1 MRDGISGK
9 LSTVL
14 HELGNEKRR
23 LLGQVNEPAKKKKEE
38 DEEEEEDE
46 NDDDDDEEEEEEE
59 GEEGEEGGEEGEE
72 GGEGGE
78 EEENEEGEEEQVE
91 EEENEAAGNSTA
103 ELLPEGCQVN
113 GTEISC
119 ADAGITE
126 VPIIT
131 DLNITT
137 LDLSGKFTG
146 GM

>member
-14 HELGNEKRR
+14 HELGNEKKR
-23 LLGQVNEPAKKKKEE
+23 LLGQSTEPAQKKKQEDDEDEDEDEE
-38 DEEEEEDE
+38 DE
-46 NDDDDDEEEEEEE
+46 DDDDDEDEEEEE
-59 GEEGEEGGEEGEE
+59 GEEGGEEEAE
-72 GGEGGE
+72 EGGE
-78 EEENEEGEEEQVE
+78 EEEENEGGEEEQAE

-119 ADAGITE
+119 SDAGIAE
-126 VPIIT
+126 LPIIT

-137 LDLSGKFTG
+137 LDLSGKFRG

>member
-14 HELGNEKRR
+14 QELGNEKKR
-23 LLGQVNEPAKKKKEE
+23 LLGQSTEPAQKKKEE
-38 DEEEEEDE
+38 DDEDEDEEDE
-46 NDDDDDEEEEEEE
+46 DEDDDDDDEEEEEEE
-59 GEEGEEGGEEGEE
+59 GEEGGEEEAEE
-72 GGEGGE
+72 EENEGGE
-78 EEENEEGEEEQVE
+78 EEQAE

-119 ADAGITE
+119 SDAGIAE
-126 VPIIT
+126 LPIIT

-137 LDLSGKFTG
+137 LDLSGKFRG

>member
-14 HELGNEKRR
+14 HQLHNEKKR
-23 LLGQVNEPAKKKKEE
+23 LLGQGNELVQKKKDEDDEDEDEE
-38 DEEEEEDE
+38 DE
-46 NDDDDDEEEEEEE
+46 DDDDEEEEEEE
-59 GEEGEEGGEEGEE
+59 GEEESEEGGEEGEE
-72 GGEGGE
+72 GGE
-78 EEENEEGEEEQVE
+78 EEENEEAEEEQVE

-119 ADAGITE
+119 ADAGIAE
-126 VPIIT
+126 LPIIT

-137 LDLSGKFTG
+137 LNLSGKFRG

>member
-14 HELGNEKRR
+14 HELGNEKKR
-23 LLGQVNEPAKKKKEE
+23 LLDQGNEPVKAKKEEDDEDEDEEDDDDEGEEE
-38 DEEEEEDE
+38 DEEEE
-46 NDDDDDEEEEEEE
+46 
-59 GEEGEEGGEEGEE
+59 EE

-78 EEENEEGEEEQVE
+78 EGGEEEEGEEENEGGEEEQAE

-113 GTEISC
+113 GTEMSC
-119 ADAGITE
+119 ADAGIAE
-126 VPIIT
+126 LPIIN

-137 LDLSGKFTG
+137 LDLSGEFRG
-146 GM
+146 RM